1 MAEDSDLERT
11 EPASPR
17 RLEDARK
24 KGNIPRS
31 RELNTFAVLMAA
43 GATLLIM
50 GAPLAQ
56 GMMQLMKRGLTFDR
70 SVLNAPDVMWN
81 SLIQSMLDMLVLFF
95 PLLLVLLIA
104 ALAAPMMLGGWLLST
119 EALEPD
125 FGRVNPLK
133 GISRIFSVTSLAEL
147 GKAVAKSL
155 VVGVIGFWVVWHYW
169 EEMLGLATESL
180 RHSTAHLVQ
189 LLGWSFI
196 FITAAMILI
205 VAIDVPFQLWE
216 YHRKLRMTKEELRQE
231 MKESEGDPQLKA
243 RIRTMQREA
252 ARKRMMTEVPKADV
266 IVTNPTHYAVALR
279 YNEKEMRAPRVVAK
293 GSYLLAERIRELGA
307 ENGVPILRTP
317 PLARALYKHAE
328 LDQEIPTALFAAVA
342 EVLAYVYQLRSYNEQ
357 GGVMP
362 EMPGEL
368 PVPEGM
374 DFIEDAN
381 AAPNNQP

>member
-17 RLEDARK
+17 RLEEARA

-31 RELNTFAVLMAA
+31 RELNTFAILMTAA
-43 GATLLIM
+43 ATLLIM
-50 GAPLAQ
+50 GVPLAQ
-56 GMMQLMKRGLTFDR
+56 GLMQLMKRGLTFDHA
-70 SVLNAPDVMWN
+70 SLNTPDAMWS
-81 SLIQSMLDMLVLFF
+81 SLIHAMLDALLLFF

-104 ALAAPMMLGGWLLST
+104 ALAAPMMLGGWLLSA

-125 FGRVNPLK
+125 FGRANPLK
-133 GISRIFSVTSLAEL
+133 GLSRMFSTTSLAEL
-147 GKAVAKSL
+147 GKALAKSL
-155 VVGVIGFWVVWHYW
+155 VIGLIGFWVIVHYW
-169 EEMLGLATESL
+169 PAMLLLATEPLYSGMS
-180 RHSTAHLVQ
+180 HMTN

-196 FITAAMILI
+196 MITSGMILI

-216 YHRKLRMTKEELRQE
+216 YSRKLRMTKEEVRQE

-243 RIRTMQREA
+243 RIRAMQRET
-252 ARKRMMTEVPKADV
+252 ARKRMMSEVPKADV

-293 GSYLLAERIRELGA
+293 GTYLLAERIRELGA
-307 ENGVPILRTP
+307 ENGVLILSTP

-342 EVLAYVYQLRSYNEQ
+342 EVLAYVYQLRSYNKQ

-362 EMPGEL
+362 ELPAAL

-374 DFIEDAN
+374 DIVEETN
-381 AAPNNQP
+381 